1 MFGPRQLALG
11 LETVYYLPLH
21 EIRYVM
27 VNGRRMPD
35 VQPAHLVMSL
45 ACFDPETARRHFASR
60 LGYPGRSEEEFEYW
74 VREGRPVVTLDDEG
88 KWQYV

>member
-1 MFGPRQLALG
+1 MFGARQLALG

-35 VQPAHLVMSL
+35 VQPAKLTH
-45 ACFDPETARRHFASR
+45 AHHAFCAEEARTYFADQMR
-60 LGYPGRSEEEFEYW
+60 DFPGRQEQIEYW
-74 VREGRPVVTLDDEG
+74 VREGRPVVTLGENNEW
-88 KWQYV
+88 KYV